1 MEQHNSKVRDSGSR
15 KTRGEK
21 SEHKHLPWQGA
32 KMAATIKYLPST
44 SKNEGILATFANG
57 RLKGGTDNI
66 RFGYYR
72 GKDEADPKKSMKR
85 TLVAETDT
93 MEYIG
98 QNLDIQAPRT
108 GRMCKYL
115 VGILDKDSG
124 KMKVMDAQL
133 FHMRPRFDKDE
144 TDAPDKAEDKEL
156 SFMEKNDLLTK
167 AFGSNKKRK
176 AMDSRIRNQIKGE
189 ALEVAVGAAVDHT
202 LSLPTAA
209 QVTSVPKIVDDSP
222 SGIPPFDKD
231 ASKPEDVYKLDDI
244 ISPAE
249 MEALHHVVKPL
260 MNATKEQIAQW
271 KKDEVYPGY
280 VLQHLSVLPIQEAAR
295 SKKARLLLYMSYL
308 IKTYMLRAPDL
319 KRKDILPQ
327 DIPETVRRALL
338 DKYTLK
344 ATSSDGRKTV
354 RCMPARL
361 KDKVVSYM
369 LVLGLIIDEF
379 NLELTALQKDIKMG
393 QARIIQ
399 HSRSLG
405 CKVTSQ
411 KATIGLQKI
420 EQKFAVLETPLTFP
434 DLKQRTTKK
443 RT

>member
-1 MEQHNSKVRDSGSR
+1 
-15 KTRGEK
+15 
-21 SEHKHLPWQGA
+21 
-32 KMAATIKYLPST
+32 MAATIKYLPST

-231 ASKPEDVYKLDDI
+231 ASKPEDVYKLDDSI
-244 ISPAE
+244 
-249 MEALHHVVKPL
+249 L
-260 MNATKEQIAQW
+260 M
-271 KKDEVYPGY
+271 YPGY

-295 SKKARLLLYMSYL
+295 SKKARLLLYTSYL